1 MLCRINTML
10 TNANVLAAYAA
21 RQQQRRTTIV
31 QTLRDRHPFL
41 AERSDEELL
50 GIYDTSVSA
59 HQSKDGRFLET
70 WVESRLREA
79 GIEFKAQVPIDENG
93 IILAKGKR
101 SGTTIPDIVFG
112 NPIVG
117 THISGY
123 KVLSLKTSSRERAK
137 LDTAW
142 TCKHPPAVFY
152 YGTLVKDYPEPSA
165 FGESPTRKL
174 VCAAPKDFDARVFKL
189 GFEDLLADLR

>member
-1 MLCRINTML
+1 MFQTKML
-10 TNANVLAAYAA
+10 TNTTLLAAYAA
-21 RQQQRRTTIV
+21 RQQERRTAIAHTYR
-31 QTLRDRHPFL
+31 TLYPFL

-50 GIYDTSVSA
+50 SVYDTSVSA

-70 WVESRLREA
+70 WIEARLREE
-79 GIEFKAQVPIDENG
+79 GIQFKAQVPIDENG
-93 IILAKGKR
+93 IILAKKR
-101 SGTTIPDIVFG
+101 RGVTIPDIVFG

-142 TCKHPPAVFY
+142 TYKNPPAVFY
-152 YGTLVKDYPEPSA
+152 YGTLVEDYPDPTA
-165 FGESPTRKL
+165 FGESPARKL
-174 VCAAPKDFDARVFKL
+174 VCATPKDADARTFKL
-189 GFEDLLADLR
+189 GFEDLLAELR